1 MDFFEAQEL
10 ARKRTRVMVVLFVLA
25 VLTIAAALYGVMVFV
40 LGAGFLEAKDAVPK
54 PIQIWQPQLFF
65 GTLAGVAVLVTC
77 CSLFKVAQLRSGGG
91 YVARSMGGRE
101 VEPSSGDAD
110 ERVLRNIV
118 EEMSIASGVPMPEV
132 YLLPEE
138 GINAFAAGFTPSD
151 AVVAVTRGCIRTL
164 SRDELQGVVAHEFS
178 HILNGDMRM
187 NIRLM
192 GVLFGIL
199 AIAVLGQLVFRGTA
213 EASFWGGRR
222 RSKEGGGAVMVIML
236 LGLAVMAIGYIGVF
250 FGRLIQSAISRQREY
265 LADAA
270 AVQFTRNPE
279 GIAGALK
286 KIGGTPAHGL
296 VANAHSQEAAHFFFA
311 SALKSSSA
319 SLFATHP
326 PLGERIQAIDPN
338 WDGKFVSAVRKASRR
353 SSGKRASKAKPP
365 VSPMDF
371 ISSIGQLSAAA
382 ILNAQQIRG
391 QIETDLDRLHQSA
404 DAARAVLVGL
414 QITAS
419 PAGDDAAQL
428 VEVKK
433 RANGTVFRE
442 TEAWLPRLRALDLN
456 QRFALFD
463 AALPMAADKD
473 LGRFATLHRL
483 LHDLAHSDGEINLE
497 ELALLRATGSYL
509 EDRTQ
514 PSRKVAPLS
523 PAKLEMPLCVMLSAI
538 TYTTGVEE
546 PAAQA
551 AAFKEG
557 ARKCN
562 RYLLRESLL
571 LPEETITF
579 EALEAALDLF
589 VHLPLPQKKVI
600 FEGALAVVLADGKV
614 EQGEL
619 SLIRI
624 IAASLGLPMPPL
636 MSQPTQSQVG
646 GA

>member
-25 VLTIAAALYGVMVFV
+25 VLSIAAALYGVMLFV
-40 LGAGFLEAKDAVPK
+40 LGAGFVEAQDALPQSRQV
-54 PIQIWQPQLFF
+54 WQPQLFF
-65 GTLAGVAVLVTC
+65 GTLAGVAALVTG

-91 YVARSMGGRE
+91 YVARSMGGQP
-101 VEPSSGDAD
+101 VDPSSGDAD
-110 ERVLRNIV
+110 ERRLLNIV

-132 YLLPEE
+132 YVLPEE

-151 AVVAVTRGCIRTL
+151 AVVAVTRGCMRSL

-199 AIAVLGQLVFRGTA
+199 AIAVLGQLVLRGTA
-213 EASFWGGRR
+213 QASFFGGRR
-222 RSKEGGGAVMVIML
+222 RSKESGGVVLVIML
-236 LGLAVMAIGYIGVF
+236 LGVAVMVIGYIGVF

-270 AVQFTRNPE
+270 AVQFTRNPD

-311 SALKSSSA
+311 SALKSSRA

-326 PLGERIQAIDPN
+326 PLGERIQAIDSN
-338 WDGKFVSAVRKASRR
+338 WDGQFVSGLRTASQQ
-353 SSGKRASKAKPP
+353 STSKQTSKARPP
-365 VSPMDF
+365 VSPNDF

-382 ILNAQQIRG
+382 ISTAQQIRG
-391 QIETDLDRLHQSA
+391 QIDQELARLHHSA
-404 DAARAVLVGL
+404 DSARAVLVGL
-414 QITAS
+414 QISAS
-419 PAGDDAAQL
+419 AAGDDAVQL
-428 VEVKK
+428 AEVKK
-433 RANGTVFRE
+433 RADGGLFRE
-442 TEAWLPRLRALDLN
+442 TQSWLSRLRELDLN

-463 AALPMAADKD
+463 AALPIAANKD
-473 LGRFATLHRL
+473 LASLAALHRL
-483 LHDLAHSDGEINLE
+483 LHDLAHSDGVINLE
-497 ELALLRATGSYL
+497 ELALLRATAVYL
-509 EDRTQ
+509 EDRRR
-514 PSRKVAPLS
+514 PARKVVPLS
-523 PAKLEMPLCVMLSAI
+523 PAKMEMPLCVMLSAI
-538 TYTTGVEE
+538 TYTTGVDE

-551 AAFKEG
+551 AAFKQG

-562 RYLLRESLL
+562 RYLLHESLL
-571 LPEETITF
+571 LPEEVVTF

-589 VHLPLPQKKVI
+589 VHLPIPQKKVI
-600 FEGALAVVLADGKV
+600 FEGALAVVLADEKV

-624 IAASLGLPMPPL
+624 IATSLGLPMPPL
-636 MSQPTQSQVG
+636 VSEPS
-646 GA
+646 